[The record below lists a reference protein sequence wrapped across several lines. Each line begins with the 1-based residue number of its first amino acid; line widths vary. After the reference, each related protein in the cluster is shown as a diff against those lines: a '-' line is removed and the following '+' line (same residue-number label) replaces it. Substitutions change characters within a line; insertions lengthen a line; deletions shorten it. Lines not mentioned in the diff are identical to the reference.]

1 MPYFFKIVS
10 VFFLATVKFFYTPIY
25 ASIIGFE
32 IYETMVV
39 MIAGGIS
46 SFLVFYYLS
55 HFVIISTKIIKPIA
69 KSVTPNH
76 IKDGFRAWQQKRSL
90 RKKPKK
96 KFTKRNRLIVKI
108 RRDYGMWTIIF
119 LTPVMLSI
127 PVGAFLLR
135 KYYEDNKYVFVY
147 ALIAIAVEGVILCL
161 LFYQIPELYE

>member
-1 MPYFFKIVS
+1 
-10 VFFLATVKFFYTPIY
+10 
-25 ASIIGFE
+25 
-32 IYETMVV
+32 
-39 MIAGGIS
+39 MIAGGVS

-96 KFTKRNRLIVKI
+96 KFTKRNRLIVKV

-135 KYYEDNKYVFVY
+135 KYYEDNKYVLVY
-147 ALIAIAVEGVILCL
+147 ALVAIAVEGVILCL